1 MQRFCG
7 RPVLPKLLFL
17 CPWLATMAFLV
28 PRPVAPAPALR
39 GMARM
44 ARSGGEVAE
53 MVSAS
58 DVSSK
63 ASFRNATEED
73 RRNAETAYEIWKDQ
87 FPLAAARREYYGL
100 DCTTLAVQDRFLH
113 LSQLLGISSK
123 DTLET
128 FRKDFWVLSERS
140 ESLPAKLE
148 ALRSC
153 GTNQEV
159 LDFLRWAPRSIAT
172 TSAEEIQERGLA
184 NMLLRSF
191 VGEVWELFASPLR
204 ILVKLQLARSAEE
217 VEQERANESGMSNEE
232 LLKKE
237 QARNR
242 GRLRS
247 TAYAFFATLIGT
259 MSWASYMDAT
269 YGGPVHGKG
278 FCFPAGIMPAYNLP
292 DAEGNAR
299 LPCNCAPLYK
309 WYLEPLMSSE
319 QKDSMLGAAPKVD
332 SKNCGR
338 LMGGVKKD
346 CDPRTVGGCVW
357 SAEDLE
363 KDPSAWEH
371 REELY
376 WERQR

>member
-1 MQRFCG
+1 
-7 RPVLPKLLFL
+7 
-17 CPWLATMAFLV
+17 MAFLV
-28 PRPVAPAPALR
+28 PRPVLPALR